1 MAEEP
6 LQTRENHARY
16 VPFWHL
22 IAAPILLVLF
32 IWSIVRLARAPSA
45 DTIRDALL
53 LFAILVVFWYARGFA
68 LRVQDR
74 IIRLEEQLRY
84 RRLLPAD
91 LIERIDE
98 FTLAQYI
105 ALRFASDAEL
115 PGLARTVLEQKL
127 TEQKQIKGMIGE
139 WRPDH
144 LRV

>member
-91 LIERIDE
+91 LIERLDA

-115 PGLARTVLEQKL
+115 PELARTVLDQQL
-127 TEQKQIKGMIGE
+127 TEQKQIKAMIRE
-139 WRPDH
+139 WRADH

>member
-1 MAEEP
+1 MAEES

-53 LFAILVVFWYARGFA
+53 IFAILVVFWYARGFA

-91 LIERIDE
+91 LIERLDA
-98 FTLAQYI
+98 FTLTQYI

-115 PGLARTVLEQKL
+115 PELARTVLDQQL
-127 TEQKQIKGMIGE
+127 TEQKQIKAMIRE
-139 WRPDH
+139 WRADH

>member
-91 LIERIDE
+91 LIERLDA
-98 FTLAQYI
+98 FTLTQYI

-115 PGLARTVLEQKL
+115 PELARTVLDQQL
-127 TEQKQIKGMIGE
+127 TEQKQIKAMIRE
-139 WRPDH
+139 WRADH